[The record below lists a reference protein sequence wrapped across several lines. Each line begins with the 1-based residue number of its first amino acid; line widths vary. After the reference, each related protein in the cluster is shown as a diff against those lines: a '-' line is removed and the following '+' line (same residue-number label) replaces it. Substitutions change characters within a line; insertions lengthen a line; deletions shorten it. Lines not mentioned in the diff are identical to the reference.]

1 MSKFKIG
8 LLGILAILVLVVFA
22 SGCTS
27 NSNSNNTP
35 NGTQTQQ
42 QNGQSYNQSVNSGS
56 IRIIATGPWK
66 GSISDSS
73 GSKSVQGTGTQTYLL
88 AKNPGTVAV
97 SIQKDNSKDQ
107 VINGTIQPDT
117 STLTV
122 QIMSSGG
129 NVVASQSTTVD
140 AGVVTVSAQL

>member
-1 MSKFKIG
+1 MKKYNIG
-8 LLGILAILVLVVFA
+8 FLGVVAILVLVVFA
-22 SGCTS
+22 SGCT
-27 NSNSNNTP
+27 NSSNNATTNP
-35 NGTQTQQ
+35 QTQQ

-56 IRIIATGPWK
+56 IRILSTGPWK

-73 GSKSVQGTGTQTYLL
+73 GSRSVQGTGTQTILL
-88 AKNPGTVAV
+88 AKNPGTVAAT
-97 SIQKDNSKDQ
+97 IQKDNSKDQ
-107 VINGTIQPDT
+107 VINGTIQPDS

-129 NVVASQSTTVD
+129 NVIASQSTSVD